1 MSTLLSKLSFS
12 DRFVTTRIIMDI
24 HLYNIYCRQ
33 VIEQSLAAGEDS
45 YKSYYWV
52 HRAAESDNW
61 YILFI
66 QLLPSYFIFKSFC
79 YIFYNN
85 IKV

>member
-1 MSTLLSKLSFS
+1 MILTVTMSILLSKRSFS

-24 HLYNIYCRQ
+24 HLYNILIYCRQ

-66 QLLPSYFIFKSFC
+66 
-79 YIFYNN
+79 
-85 IKV
+85 